1 MFLEPTTKKSK
12 RCTKNINRHG
22 LFDQIWMGMFEN
34 LIAYKDQHKITM
46 VPQHYD
52 EDPKLGKW
60 VCTQRQYYKNDEL
73 LPKRYALLKSIG
85 FQLDEAREAREQ
97 TIWMNMMFQKLV
109 KYKKLHKNTNLHG
122 RSMQSLS

>member
-1 MFLEPTTKKSK
+1 
-12 RCTKNINRHG
+12 
-22 LFDQIWMGMFEN
+22 MGMFEN

-122 RSMQSLS
+122 RCNHYPKLGKWVSQQRYFYKRGELLPT